1 MVMKKIIIASVI
13 VVLCI
18 VAVLFFRNRLGLGL
32 FTGST
37 NQSVDLIVVNDS
49 ADDISSSYKE
59 GGKGAD
65 NILKAGDGVTGG
77 KGFIRIYTAKKAGSY
92 ELTYPFP
99 RPSGAP
105 EKVTLSQIIDS
116 AQKETIGDELLVKEG
131 MIGDIKVHYEEVQQA
146 D

>member
-1 MVMKKIIIASVI
+1 MKKIILVSII
-13 VVLCI
+13 VVLSI
-18 VAVLFFRNRLGLGL
+18 VAVLFFRNRLGMGL

-49 ADDISSSYKE
+49 ADDISSSYKVD
-59 GGKGAD
+59 GKEVD
-65 NILKAGDGVTGG
+65 NLLKAGDGVTGG
-77 KGFIRIYTAKKAGSY
+77 EGFIRIFTAKKAGSY

-116 AQKETIGDELLVKEG
+116 AQKESTETELYVKDG